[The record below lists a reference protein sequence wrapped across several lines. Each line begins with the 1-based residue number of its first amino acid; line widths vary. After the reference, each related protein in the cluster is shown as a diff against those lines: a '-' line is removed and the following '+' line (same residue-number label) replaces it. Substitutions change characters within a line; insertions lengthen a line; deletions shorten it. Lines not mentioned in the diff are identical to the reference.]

1 MENQQTFDPAA
12 YLITVNGADYLEVKW
27 RLVWLRSVHPDAVL
41 ETDLVSHQDNRAIFK
56 AKVTLPSGATASGF
70 GSEAYENFPEYIEA
84 AETKAIG
91 RALAAV
97 GFGSQFCSDFILA
110 ESAGILADAPVK
122 PVGAR
127 QAESQPA
134 VNIEQPMTNKQ
145 YNLIQIRARD
155 NNFSPEE
162 LDAFASKVTG
172 SAVADLSRRSASNL
186 IDALQA
192 RIERAEAAQAS

>member
-192 RIERAEAAQAS
+192 RIERADSAQAS